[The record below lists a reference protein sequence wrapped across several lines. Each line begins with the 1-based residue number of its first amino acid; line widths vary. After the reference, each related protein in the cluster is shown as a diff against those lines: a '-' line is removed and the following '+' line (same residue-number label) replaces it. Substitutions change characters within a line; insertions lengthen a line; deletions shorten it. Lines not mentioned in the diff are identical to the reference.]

1 MLLEKAIDANAITQ
15 EKYITI
21 SVNKKSVEEA
31 RNYFARVG
39 AELIT
44 HFDRLGSKCIELELD
59 ERLCIFHDFYRTG
72 EETDFYFDIKE
83 TRKKGHD
90 FKDFICPDSM
100 EIERDYFKIG
110 ERYGRVLFLKE
121 YASYIK
127 DRLILT
133 IPRRL

>member
-31 RNYFARVG
+31 RNYFTRVG

-44 HFDRLGSKCIELELD
+44 HFDRLGSKCIELEPD
-59 ERLCIFHDFYRTG
+59 ERLRIFHDFYRTG
-72 EETDFYFDIKE
+72 EETDFHFDIKE

-90 FKDFICPDSM
+90 FKDFI
-100 EIERDYFKIG
+100 YFMIG
-110 ERYGRVLFLKE
+110 INKGNRVNRMDELIIRALCGKLRMDMFT
-121 YASYIK
+121 
-127 DRLILT
+127 RLRET
-133 IPRRL
+133 